1 MNVWAATDDALLA
14 GMAAGD
20 ADAAVAF
27 VRRFQRRVYGLA
39 YAVTND
45 ATLADDIAQEAFVR
59 AWKAAAVFDARRA
72 SVATW
77 LLTITR
83 NAAIDALRM
92 RRATPSDPDALAAVL
107 PPSAIG
113 LADVPALEASDTARV
128 RAAVASLPEAQR
140 RAVLLAVV
148 GGRTAAE
155 VAEAESI
162 PLGTAKTR
170 IRQAMIRLRDQL
182 ASLSPNEEHH
192 ES

>member
-1 MNVWAATDDALLA
+1 
-14 GMAAGD
+14 MAAGD

-107 PPSAIG
+107 PPSTIG
-113 LADVPALEASDTARV
+113 LADVPALEASDTAQV

-182 ASLSPNEEHH
+182 ASLAPNEEHH

>member
-20 ADAAVAF
+20 RDAAVAF
-27 VRRFQRRVYGLA
+27 VRRFQRRVFGLA
-39 YAVTND
+39 FAVTND
-45 ATLADDIAQEAFVR
+45 ATLADDVSQEAFVR

-72 SVATW
+72 SVSTW

-83 NAAIDALRM
+83 NAAIDAVRM
-92 RRATPSDPDALAAVL
+92 RRTTPSDPDMLADLL
-107 PPSAIG
+107 PASTIG
-113 LADVPALEASDTARV
+113 LADVPALDASDTEQV
-128 RAAVASLPEAQR
+128 RAAVAALPEPQR
-140 RAVLLAVV
+140 RAILLAVV

-155 VAEAESI
+155 VADAESI

-182 ASLSPNEEHH
+182 SGLHIDEEM
-192 ES
+192 S

>member
-1 MNVWAATDDALLA
+1 MSVWAATDDALLA

-20 ADAAVAF
+20 RDAAVAF

-39 YAVTND
+39 LAVTND
-45 ATLADDIAQEAFVR
+45 TTLADDVAQEAFLR

-77 LLTITR
+77 LLTISR
-83 NAAIDALRM
+83 NVAIDALRM
-92 RRATPSDPDALAAVL
+92 RRATPSDPAALATIL
-107 PPSAIG
+107 PASTIG
-113 LADVPALEASDTARV
+113 LADVPTIDASDTAAV
-128 RAAVASLPEAQR
+128 RAAVAALPEPQR
-140 RAVLLAVV
+140 RAILLAVV

-170 IRQAMIRLRDQL
+170 IRQAMIRLRGQL
-182 ASLSPNEEHH
+182 AGMQVAEESP
-192 ES
+192 

>member
-1 MNVWAATDDALLA
+1 MWAATDDALLA

-20 ADAAVAF
+20 RDAAVAF

-39 YAVTND
+39 FAVTND

-72 SVATW
+72 SVSTW

-83 NAAIDALRM
+83 NLSIDALRM
-92 RRATPSDPDALAAVL
+92 RRATPSDPEALANLL
-107 PPSAIG
+107 PISNIG
-113 LADVPALEASDTARV
+113 IAEAPTLDVTEARRV
-128 RAAVASLPEAQR
+128 RDAVAALPDTQR
-140 RAVLLAVV
+140 RAILLAVV

-170 IRQAMIRLRDQL
+170 IRQAMIRMRE
-182 ASLSPNEEHH
+182 SLSVSEDSP
-192 ES
+192 

>member
-1 MNVWAATDDALLA
+1 
-14 GMAAGD
+14 MAAGD
-20 ADAAVAF
+20 RDAAVAF

-39 YAVTND
+39 FAVTND
-45 ATLADDIAQEAFVR
+45 ATTADDIAQEAFVR
-59 AWKAAAVFDARRA
+59 AWKAADVFDARRA
-72 SVATW
+72 SVSTW

-83 NAAIDALRM
+83 NLAIDALRM
-92 RRATPSDPDALAAVL
+92 RRATPSDPTTLANLL
-107 PPSAIG
+107 PASTIG
-113 LADVPALEASDTARV
+113 LADVPPIDASDSERV
-128 RAAVASLPEAQR
+128 RAAVAALPEAQR

-182 ASLSPNEEHH
+182 AGLVITEETP
-192 ES
+192 